1 MPGSEAVR
9 KEFFMRMRNMWVPT
23 NVTVVHTYYRMT
35 RRGETVD
42 ATKAWP
48 EEDRL
53 PKERWPRY
61 VDPDNSGE
69 SDDSEGEFVF
79 DTLRLRSL

>member
-1 MPGSEAVR
+1 MPSSEAVR
-9 KEFFMRMRNMWVPT
+9 KEFFTRMRNMWVPT

-35 RRGETVD
+35 RGEDTVD

-53 PKERWPRY
+53 PKERTLTTQGSQMILK
-61 VDPDNSGE
+61 VSLFSTLSG
-69 SDDSEGEFVF
+69 
-79 DTLRLRSL
+79 